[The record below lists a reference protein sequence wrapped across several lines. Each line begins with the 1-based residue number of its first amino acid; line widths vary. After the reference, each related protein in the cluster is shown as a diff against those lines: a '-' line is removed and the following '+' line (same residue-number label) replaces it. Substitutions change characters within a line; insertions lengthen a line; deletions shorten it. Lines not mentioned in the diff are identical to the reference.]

1 MNNSSEFERGI
12 RYLIENLDFDVDSTV
27 SLFETNIRALGGLL
41 SAHVLAADRSLG
53 LMSEPYP
60 ESESYGGGLLPLA
73 LDLGNRLLPALDT
86 LSGIPFGSINLR
98 KGVAATE
105 SPITCTAAAGTL
117 VLEFGALTRLTG
129 DGRCAGG
136 GTTTPRTRCG
146 NAVQRVPSRVR
157 TQPPVSRRARLLRL
171 PAAPPF
177 EAAARRA
184 AVALWS
190 RRSEIDL
197 LGAHLSLRSGAWTQ
211 ADAGVGRGIDSFY
224 EYMLK
229 GSMLFREPDYLA
241 IFHDSYHAALRHC
254 KHGHWYVDVHMSTA
268 QVTWPLFNSLQGFWP
283 GMQMLVGELD
293 DAAQTLRAFHS
304 LWVHIGFHPEG
315 FNLAT
320 MQVQEGQRGYPLR
333 PEHVESLFWAHRTTG
348 GDEWLHAGRD
358 VLQSLQKLRVPCGV
372 AAVADV

>member
-1 MNNSSEFERGI
+1 MRTGTIVLALALAAADQAVPPMSRRERVRLREEVRELFYHGYSNYMEHAFPNDVLQPGQCTGSDDWGGITLTLLDTLDTLALMNNSSEFERGI

-129 DGRCAGG
+129 DGR
-136 GTTTPRTRCG
+136 
-146 NAVQRVPSRVR
+146 
-157 TQPPVSRRARLLRL
+157 
-171 PAAPPF
+171 F

-184 AVALWS
+184 AVLTCWGRTSACAQARGP
-190 RRSEIDL
+190 RRTPGLAVGST
-197 LGAHLSLRSGAWTQ
+197 RST
-211 ADAGVGRGIDSFY
+211 
-224 EYMLK
+224 
-229 GSMLFREPDYLA
+229 
-241 IFHDSYHAALRHC
+241 
-254 KHGHWYVDVHMSTA
+254 STC
-268 QVTWPLFNSLQGFWP
+268 S
-283 GMQMLVGELD
+283 
-293 DAAQTLRAFHS
+293 
-304 LWVHIGFHPEG
+304 
-315 FNLAT
+315 
-320 MQVQEGQRGYPLR
+320 
-333 PEHVESLFWAHRTTG
+333 
-348 GDEWLHAGRD
+348 
-358 VLQSLQKLRVPCGV
+358 RVPCSSASPTTSPSSTTRTTRRCATASTATGTSTCT
-372 AAVADV
+372 